1 MVVCFVLK
9 RNRLLNVESHMSIFA
24 LITVSITAIAGILG
38 FFWTRRF
45 VARRLRFV
53 DAVYNPAAPFFIA
66 ALAMLI
72 SWPISILPLVSATA
86 SAFFGI
92 GAGLGTASGV
102 KALRRGTAVTR

>member
-1 MVVCFVLK
+1 M
-9 RNRLLNVESHMSIFA
+9 
-24 LITVSITAIAGILG
+24 LILSWVTIAINANAGIFG
-38 FFWTRRF
+38 FVIARRF

-53 DAVYNPAAPFFIA
+53 DAIYNPAAPFFIA
-66 ALAMLI
+66 ALAMLV
-72 SWPISILPLVSATA
+72 SWPVSILPLVSATA

>member
-1 MVVCFVLK
+1 MFVFTWVSAAITVVAGLMGFVL
-9 RNRLLNVESHMSIFA
+9 
-24 LITVSITAIAGILG
+24 
-38 FFWTRRF
+38 TRRF

-72 SWPISILPLVSATA
+72 SWPLSILPLVSATA
-86 SAFFGI
+86 SALFGI
-92 GAGLGTASGV
+92 GAGLGTVSGV

>member
-1 MVVCFVLK
+1 
-9 RNRLLNVESHMSIFA
+9 MSIFA
-24 LITVSITAIAGILG
+24 LITISITAIAGFLG
-38 FFWTRRF
+38 FVWTRRF

-53 DAVYNPAAPFFIA
+53 DAIYNPAAPFFIA

>member
-1 MVVCFVLK
+1 MF
-9 RNRLLNVESHMSIFA
+9 IFNWVTFA
-24 LITVSITAIAGILG
+24 ITAVAGVFGYGLA
-38 FFWTRRF
+38 RRF

-53 DAVYNPAAPFFIA
+53 DAIYSPAAPFFIA
-66 ALAMLI
+66 AIAMLI